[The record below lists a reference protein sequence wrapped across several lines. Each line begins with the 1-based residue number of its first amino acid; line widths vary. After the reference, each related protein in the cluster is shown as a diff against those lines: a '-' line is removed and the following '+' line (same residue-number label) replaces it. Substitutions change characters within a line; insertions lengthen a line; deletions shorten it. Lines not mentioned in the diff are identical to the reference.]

1 MMELR
6 QERLPPLIPSKEIKL
21 TIAKQVF
28 AVAAAML
35 FALKALG
42 VSFGS
47 LDLTAAGLFCL
58 TIARPKVQYN

>member
-1 MMELR
+1 M
-6 QERLPPLIPSKEIKL
+6 

-28 AVAAAML
+28 AVAAAIL

-42 VSFGS
+42 VSLGS

-58 TIARPKVQYN
+58 TIAVAL